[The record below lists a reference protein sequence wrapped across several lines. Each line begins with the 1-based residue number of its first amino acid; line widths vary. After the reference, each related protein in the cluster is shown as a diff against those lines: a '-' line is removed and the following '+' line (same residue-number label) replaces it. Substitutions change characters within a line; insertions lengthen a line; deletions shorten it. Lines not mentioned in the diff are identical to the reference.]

1 MKFSQKFSR
10 FSHFY
15 VVKVGP
21 SSKGNHKVTVK
32 HYFGSPKKK
41 ANLESTKVFEYS
53 DVFAPRSIAA
63 QVIRRFIEEV
73 R

>member
-41 ANLESTKVFEYS
+41 ANLESERVFEYP
-53 DVFAPRSIAA
+53 DTIAPREIVARA
-63 QVIRRFIEEV
+63 IRRFIEEV